1 MELTLD
7 IFEFCKDCVT
17 KKTTWITSCVEQR
30 LILRCDEGRD
40 Q

>member
-17 KKTTWITSCVEQR
+17 KKTTWITSSCVEQTH
-30 LILRCDEGRD
+30 LTL
-40 Q
+40 

>member
-1 MELTLD
+1 MEL
-7 IFEFCKDCVT
+7 T
-17 KKTTWITSCVEQR
+17 KKTTWITSSCVEQR